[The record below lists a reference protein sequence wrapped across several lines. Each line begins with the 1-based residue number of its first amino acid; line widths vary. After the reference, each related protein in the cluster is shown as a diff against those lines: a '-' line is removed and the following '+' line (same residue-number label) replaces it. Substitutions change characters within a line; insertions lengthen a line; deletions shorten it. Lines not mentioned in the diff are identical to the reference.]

1 MAWAGAAMGALGA
14 VQQGGASAQAGA
26 YNADMGWQNAG
37 VARQAARDKAR
48 QASREH
54 YLRLGEMK
62 ANIGKSGGVG
72 GSFLDVLGD
81 TAAQMELERQN
92 IIYEGSVK
100 ANLLAH
106 GASLQESAGFSAQQG
121 GYLRAAGEL
130 LRGNYDRPRAAG
142 SNATGGNANYSTA
155 GTDLT

>member
-1 MAWAGAAMGALGA
+1 MGALGA
-14 VQQGGASAQAGA
+14 VQQGGAAQQAGA
-26 YNADMGWQNAG
+26 YNADMGWQNAQ
-37 VARQAARDKAR
+37 VARQTARDQAR

-81 TAAQMELERQN
+81 TAAQMEYERQQ
-92 IIYEGSVK
+92 IVYVGSVK

-106 GASLQESAGFSAQQG
+106 GAALSESAGFSAQQG
-121 GYLRAAGEL
+121 SYLKAAGEL
-130 LRGNYDRPRAAG
+130 LRGNYDRPRNDDG
-142 SNATGGNANYSTA
+142 DSTNPIYPPY
-155 GTDLT
+155 